1 MIRSTLTGATSIRSG
16 SGAETGQSVAGL
28 VFAGSSLGKA
38 RRISERMT
46 SRDTQPH
53 SAERSAGIN
62 KRRRAPAAPHVT
74 LILEHSGILAT
85 TCALFSSSSTAAV
98 C

>member
-16 SGAETGQSVAGL
+16 SGAETGQSVG
-28 VFAGSSLGKA
+28 LGKA

-85 TCALFSSSSTAAV
+85 TCAYQFTAQV
-98 C
+98 CWDILISP